1 MEAIEQ
7 GGRIRIVTSYEEI
20 LKDFT
25 GDHPG
30 LTPGSYVCLTIE
42 DDGKGMDLETKN
54 RIFDPFFTT
63 KFQGRGLGMSA
74 VYGII
79 KNHRGFIYVDSD
91 PGKGTIVRIL
101 LPTAEV
107 KPKFIEVAETDSASD
122 KRTILVID
130 DEERVLGTIQSLIEK
145 LGHNVI
151 GANTAKEAIELTK
164 SYDKTID
171 LALLDI
177 KLPDM
182 EGGDLYPIIKQARP
196 QMKVIICSGYSLDL
210 GVKEILKAGAQGFLQ
225 KPFSFKA
232 ITAKLKEVLET
243 PK

>member
-1 MEAIEQ
+1 
-7 GGRIRIVTSYEEI
+7 
-20 LKDFT
+20 
-25 GDHPG
+25 
-30 LTPGSYVCLTIE
+30 
-42 DDGKGMDLETKN
+42 
-54 RIFDPFFTT
+54 
-63 KFQGRGLGMSA
+63 MSA

-79 KNHRGFIYVDSD
+79 KNHRGFIYVNSD
-91 PGKGTIVRIL
+91 PGKGTNVLIL
-101 LPTAEV
+101 LPPMEV
-107 KPKFIEVAETDSASD
+107 KSKFVEVAETDVGTD

-130 DEERVLGTIQSLIEK
+130 DEERVLRTIQSLIEK

-151 GANTAKEAIELTK
+151 GAKSAKEAIELTE

-210 GVKEILKAGAQGFLQ
+210 GVKEIIEAGAQGFLQ

-232 ITAKLKEVLET
+232 ITAKLKEVLEE
-243 PK
+243 PEHGGGDAP